1 MNAPLKKVHAEPPL
15 LDIQG
20 VSKAFGGVQA
30 LADITFALSPGSV
43 TGLIGPNGAGKTT
56 LFNLISG
63 IFAPDNGRIR
73 FDGTSIKKIKPHKL
87 VEKGIARTFQ
97 NVELFESMTVLE
109 NVLVGQHTR
118 TRCGIWGSIL
128 HLPGVMAEEC
138 KAREVAMELL
148 DFVGLSD
155 HAATQSGD
163 LPFGW
168 QRLLEIARALA
179 ARPKLLLL
187 DEPAAGL
194 NIVETLQLGDLI
206 SKIKS
211 KGITVLL
218 VEHDMS
224 LTMEISDWIV
234 VLDQGKKIAEG
245 TPRTVQADETVIAAY
260 LGTGSKKEKEG
271 EPLKAED

>member
-1 MNAPLKKVHAEPPL
+1 MSTELPL
-15 LDIQG
+15 LTIKTVD
-20 VSKAFGGVQA
+20 KAFGGIQA
-30 LADITFALSPGSV
+30 LSDITFALNSESI

-63 IFAPDNGRIR
+63 VFPADKGEIIFNGA
-73 FDGTSIKKIKPHKL
+73 SIEKIKSHQL
-87 VEKGIARTFQ
+87 VELGIARTFQ

-109 NVLVGQHTR
+109 NILVGQHTR

-128 HLPGVMAEEC
+128 RFPAVIAEEK
-138 KAREVAMELL
+138 KAREFALELL
-148 DFVGLSD
+148 DFVGLKG
-155 HAATQSGD
+155 HADKTSGD

-179 ARPKLLLL
+179 SRPKLLLL

-194 NIVETLQLGDLI
+194 NIVETMQLGDLI
-206 SKIKS
+206 RKIRNQ
-211 KGITVLL
+211 GITVLL

-245 TPRTVQADETVIAAY
+245 SPRTVQADEAVIAAY
-260 LGTGSKKEKEG
+260 LGTAGKKE
-271 EPLKAED
+271 

>member
-1 MNAPLKKVHAEPPL
+1 MNAPLKKIHAEPPL

-30 LADITFALSPGSV
+30 LADITFALSTGSV

-63 IFAPDNGRIR
+63 IFPPDNGRIR

-118 TRCGIWGSIL
+118 TRCGMWGSIL
-128 HLPGVMAEEC
+128 HLPGVMAEER

-245 TPRTVQADETVIAAY
+245 TPRTVQTDETVIAAY

>member
-1 MNAPLKKVHAEPPL
+1 MNAPLKKIHAEPPL

-30 LADITFALSPGSV
+30 LADITFALSTGSV

-73 FDGTSIKKIKPHKL
+73 FDGTSIKRIKPHKL

-118 TRCGIWGSIL
+118 TRCGMWGSIL
-128 HLPGVMAEEC
+128 HLPGVMAEER

-148 DFVGLSD
+148 DFVGLTD
-155 HAATQSGD
+155 HAATQSSD

-245 TPRTVQADETVIAAY
+245 TPRTVQTDETVIAAY